1 MWSQPS
7 RTVSAV
13 ASGRFH
19 TGDLGYRDEDGF
31 YFVVDR
37 AKDMILRGGEN
48 VYCTEIENVLQDHP
62 SIDEA
67 AVVGVPDVEMG
78 ERVKAIV
85 HCAQGATL
93 SEADVQGHVAAHL
106 AAFKVPEFVEFTDKP
121 LPRNPAGK
129 ILKNVLRGTGS
140 VSFDAEELD

>member
-85 HCAQGATL
+85 HCAPDATL

-129 ILKNVLRGTGS
+129 ILKNVLRGTGA
-140 VSFDAEELD
+140 VSFDAEELG